1 VRRVS
6 DFSLQIV
13 AGKIT
18 AKTASVLDIRPY
30 LGYFTSMEKNMK
42 EFKGQLISRGFKYAI
57 IVSRFNNF
65 ITEKL
70 LDGAKD
76 ALLRSGAKEEEIDVV
91 RVPGAFEIPL
101 VAKRLLMKKKYQA
114 IICLAAIVRG
124 ETPHFDFIA
133 SEVSKGIAQLNLEF
147 VLPVT
152 YGIITADNTD
162 QAIERA
168 GNKMGNK
175 GFQAAQSAIELLNLF
190 TDAKI

>member
-1 VRRVS
+1 
-6 DFSLQIV
+6 
-13 AGKIT
+13 
-18 AKTASVLDIRPY
+18 
-30 LGYFTSMEKNMK
+30 MEKNMK
-42 EFKGQLISRGFKYAI
+42 EFHGQLVSKGFKYAI

-70 LDGAKD
+70 LEGAKD
-76 ALLRSGAKEEEIDVV
+76 ALLRSGAKEGDIDVL

-101 VAKRLLMKKKYQA
+101 VAKRLLLKKKHQA
-114 IICLAAIVRG
+114 VICLAAVIRG
-124 ETPHFDFIA
+124 ETPHFDFVA
-133 SEVSKGIAQLNLEF
+133 SEVSKGIAQLNLDF
-147 VLPVT
+147 ALPVT

-190 TDAKI
+190 TDAAI

>member
-1 VRRVS
+1 
-6 DFSLQIV
+6 
-13 AGKIT
+13 
-18 AKTASVLDIRPY
+18 
-30 LGYFTSMEKNMK
+30 MEMNMK
-42 EFKGQLISRGFKYAI
+42 EFKGQLISRGFKVAI
-57 IVSRFNNF
+57 VVSRFNNF

-101 VAKRLLMKKKYQA
+101 VTKRLLLSKRYQA
-114 IICLAAIVRG
+114 VICLAAIIRG

-147 VLPVT
+147 ALPVT

-190 TDAKI
+190 TDAHI

>member
-1 VRRVS
+1 
-6 DFSLQIV
+6 
-13 AGKIT
+13 
-18 AKTASVLDIRPY
+18 
-30 LGYFTSMEKNMK
+30 MEKNMK
-42 EFKGQLISRGFKYAI
+42 EFKGQLISSGFKYGI

-76 ALLRSGAKEEEIDVV
+76 ALLRGGAKESEIDVLW
-91 RVPGAFEIPL
+91 VPGAFEIPL
-101 VAKRLLMKKKYQA
+101 VAKRLLLKKKHQA
-114 IICLAAIVRG
+114 LICLGAVIRG
-124 ETPHFDFIA
+124 ETPHFDFVA

-147 VLPVT
+147 ALPVT

-190 TDAKI
+190 TDANI